1 MAEKINTSREGGIDA
16 PTRHNLDW
24 KNPEFY
30 DQSKIDEEL
39 YRTFEICHG
48 CRRCVSL
55 CDAYPT
61 LFDLIDESETYDI
74 DSVEKKD
81 YKKVVDECYM
91 CDLCYQTKCPY
102 VPPHPWALDFPH
114 LMLRS
119 KAANFKKNNDP
130 LKKKIRDKS
139 LSSTD
144 NFKYGSIPLIDL
156 TINTITSS
164 KIARKAI
171 EKVGGIHSNA
181 TLPKFDSNTLKKRYK
196 KLGEFNPE
204 KTSTDRT
211 TGKVMIFGTCYCNYN
226 TPDIGEDL
234 INVLRFNNIKT
245 ELIEKEKCCG
255 MPKLELGD
263 LDSVEDAKKYNIPK
277 LVKAIKDGYD
287 IIAPI
292 PSCVLM
298 YKQELPL
305 MFPEDEDVLLVKSK
319 IFDPFEYLSLRE
331 KEGLFNKNFKNQFD
345 KISYQAACHQRV
357 QNIGPKTK
365 EILAMIP
372 GASVDVIERC
382 SGHDGTYAVKVE
394 SHEKSIKI
402 RRPVVSKAKR
412 FEPQVFTSDC
422 PMASQHI
429 GEALDPKT
437 EINLHPITILKK
449 AYGI

>member
-1 MAEKINTSREGGIDA
+1 MKEGNLEA
-16 PTRHNLDW
+16 PKRAPIDW
-24 KNPEFY
+24 KNPEYY
-30 DQSKIDEEL
+30 DQQSLEKEMERVFDA
-39 YRTFEICHG
+39 CHG

-55 CDAYPT
+55 CDSFPT

-196 KLGEFNPE
+196 KLKWPLIITFILISGASYYF
-204 KTSTDRT
+204 
-211 TGKVMIFGTCYCNYN
+211 INYN
-226 TPDIGEDL
+226 
-234 INVLRFNNIKT
+234 
-245 ELIEKEKCCG
+245 
-255 MPKLELGD
+255 
-263 LDSVEDAKKYNIPK
+263 SHKK
-277 LVKAIKDGYD
+277 
-287 IIAPI
+287 
-292 PSCVLM
+292 
-298 YKQELPL
+298 
-305 MFPEDEDVLLVKSK
+305 
-319 IFDPFEYLSLRE
+319 
-331 KEGLFNKNFKNQFD
+331 
-345 KISYQAACHQRV
+345 
-357 QNIGPKTK
+357 
-365 EILAMIP
+365 
-372 GASVDVIERC
+372 
-382 SGHDGTYAVKVE
+382 
-394 SHEKSIKI
+394 
-402 RRPVVSKAKR
+402 
-412 FEPQVFTSDC
+412 
-422 PMASQHI
+422 
-429 GEALDPKT
+429 
-437 EINLHPITILKK
+437 
-449 AYGI
+449 

>member
-1 MAEKINTSREGGIDA
+1 M
-16 PTRHNLDW
+16 
-24 KNPEFY
+24 
-30 DQSKIDEEL
+30 
-39 YRTFEICHG
+39 
-48 CRRCVSL
+48 
-55 CDAYPT
+55 
-61 LFDLIDESETYDI
+61 
-74 DSVEKKD
+74 
-81 YKKVVDECYM
+81 
-91 CDLCYQTKCPY
+91 
-102 VPPHPWALDFPH
+102 
-114 LMLRS
+114 
-119 KAANFKKNNDP
+119 
-130 LKKKIRDKS
+130 
-139 LSSTD
+139 
-144 NFKYGSIPLIDL
+144 IDL

-171 EKVGGIHSNA
+171 EKVGGIHSHA

-196 KLGEFNPE
+196 KLDEFNPKE
-204 KTSTDRT
+204 TQTDRT

-234 INVLRFNNIKT
+234 INVLRFNDIKT

-263 LDSVEDAKKYNIPK
+263 LDSVEEAKKYNIPK

-305 MFPEDEDVLLVKSK
+305 MFPEDDDVLLVKSR

-437 EINLHPITILKK
+437 DINLHPITILKK

>member
-119 KAANFKKNNDP
+119 KAANFKKNNGP
-130 LKKKIRDKS
+130 IKKKIRDKS

-196 KLGEFNPE
+196 KLDEFNPE
-204 KTSTDRT
+204 ETQTDRT
-211 TGKVMIFGTCYCNYN
+211 TGKVMIFGTCYCHYN

-234 INVLRFNNIKT
+234 INVLRFNDIKT

-263 LDSVEDAKKYNIPK
+263 LDSVEEAKKYNIPK

-298 YKQELPL
+298 YKQELPC
-305 MFPEDEDVLLVKSK
+305 LL
-319 IFDPFEYLSLRE
+319 Y
-331 KEGLFNKNFKNQFD
+331 
-345 KISYQAACHQRV
+345 
-357 QNIGPKTK
+357 
-365 EILAMIP
+365 
-372 GASVDVIERC
+372 
-382 SGHDGTYAVKVE
+382 
-394 SHEKSIKI
+394 
-402 RRPVVSKAKR
+402 
-412 FEPQVFTSDC
+412 TSPSPRDR
-422 PMASQHI
+422 
-429 GEALDPKT
+429 G
-437 EINLHPITILKK
+437 
-449 AYGI
+449 